1 MQTDDWLQT
10 EYAELKDAGLA
21 RHLRTVMSALSSTI
35 NLDGH
40 KVVLLG
46 SNNYLGLSI
55 HPQVIAAAVS
65 ATEEFGTGSSGSRL
79 ISGNSE
85 LYSRLETN
93 LAKTKATE
101 AALVFSSGYAA
112 NTSIIPVLAGENDL
126 ILSDELNHA
135 SIIDGCRLSRAT
147 KKIYRHC
154 DVEHLHNLLIESSD
168 FKRRLVITDGVFSM
182 DGDIAP
188 LSDIYKIATNYDAM
202 LLVDDAHGF
211 GILGKDGS
219 GTVAH
224 FGLQGENIIQMG
236 TLSKA
241 IGGLGGYVAGSRTLI
256 DLLINR
262 ARGFIFTTG
271 LPPATLAAADAALK
285 VMRSTPEL
293 RQRLLKN
300 AETLKTALI
309 DFGYTLIP
317 SQTQILPVLLGEPQ
331 RATKVTEALLLK
343 GVYAPAIR
351 PPAVSA
357 GSSRLRVTVMA
368 THTDAELQ
376 KAINGFADVQ
386 RLLTSDLVDKTDFTM
401 IH

>member
-1 MQTDDWLQT
+1 MHTDDWLQT
-10 EYAELKDAGLA
+10 EYTELKDAGLF
-21 RHLRTVMSALSSTI
+21 RHLRTVMSAPSGTI
-35 NLDGH
+35 RLDGR

-46 SNNYLGLSI
+46 SNNYLGLST
-55 HPQVIAAAVS
+55 HPQVIAAAVE
-65 ATEEFGTGSSGSRL
+65 AIEEFGTGSSGSRL

-85 LYSRLETN
+85 LYTTLEIN
-93 LAKTKATE
+93 LAETKGTE
-101 AALVFSSGYAA
+101 ASLVFSSGYAA

-154 DVEHLHNLLIESSD
+154 SVDHLQHLLTESSD
-168 FKRRLVITDGVFSM
+168 FRRRLIITDGVFSM

-188 LSDIYKIATNYDAM
+188 LSDIYKVATDYDAM

-211 GILGKDGS
+211 GVLGKDGG

-224 FGLQGENIIQMG
+224 FGIQGEDIIQMG

-241 IGGLGGYVAGSRTLI
+241 IGGLGGYVAGSLTLI
-256 DLLINR
+256 ELLINR

-271 LPPATLAAADAALK
+271 LPPATLAAADAALNI
-285 VMRSTPEL
+285 MRSTPEL
-293 RQRLLKN
+293 REQLLKN

-309 DFGYTLIP
+309 DFGYTLLP

-331 RATKVTEALLLK
+331 RTTEVSEALLLK

-351 PPAVSA
+351 PPAVPLGA
-357 GSSRLRVTVMA
+357 SRLRVTVMA
-368 THTDAELQ
+368 THTEDELQ
-376 KAINGFADVQ
+376 KAMSGFADVR
-386 RLLTSDLVDKTDFTM
+386 RLL
-401 IH
+401 

>member
-1 MQTDDWLQT
+1 MYTDDWLQT
-10 EYAELKDAGLA
+10 EYTELKDAGLL
-21 RHLRTVMSALSSTI
+21 RHLRTVMSAPSGTI
-35 NLDGH
+35 RLDGR

-46 SNNYLGLSI
+46 SNNYLGLST
-55 HPQVIAAAVS
+55 HPQVIAAAVE
-65 ATEEFGTGSSGSRL
+65 AIEEFGTGSSGSRL

-85 LYSRLETN
+85 LYTTLEDN
-93 LAKTKATE
+93 LAKAKGTE
-101 AALVFSSGYAA
+101 ASLVFSSGYAA

-154 DVEHLHNLLIESSD
+154 SVDHLQNLLTESSD
-168 FKRRLVITDGVFSM
+168 YRRRLIISDGVFSM

-188 LSDIYKIATNYDAM
+188 LSDIYHVATDHDAM
-202 LLVDDAHGF
+202 LLIDDAHGF
-211 GILGKDGS
+211 GVLGKDGG

-224 FGLQGENIIQMG
+224 FGLQGEDIIQMG

-256 DLLINR
+256 ELLINR

-271 LPPATLAAADAALK
+271 LPPATLAAADAALNI
-285 VMRSTPEL
+285 MRSTPEL
-293 RQRLLKN
+293 RERLLKN

-309 DFGYTLIP
+309 DFGYTLLP

-331 RATKVTEALLLK
+331 RATKVAEALLLK

-351 PPAVSA
+351 PPAVPLGA
-357 GSSRLRVTVMA
+357 SRLRVTVMA
-368 THTDAELQ
+368 THTADELQ
-376 KAINGFADVQ
+376 KAMRGFADVH
-386 RLLTSDLVDKTDFTM
+386 RLL
-401 IH
+401 